1 MDSPFASVL
10 TNCELRR
17 RPAAADLF
25 GRVSSASMARVRILI
40 ALVCLAFALGVAPG
54 GAQETPSGDTPAVVV
69 DDGAPIEADDA
80 WTFRFLVPT
89 VLALS
94 GIALA
99 VTVIGYRVR
108 IRSRYRVVR

>member
-1 MDSPFASVL
+1 
-10 TNCELRR
+10 
-17 RPAAADLF
+17 
-25 GRVSSASMARVRILI
+25 MARVRILI